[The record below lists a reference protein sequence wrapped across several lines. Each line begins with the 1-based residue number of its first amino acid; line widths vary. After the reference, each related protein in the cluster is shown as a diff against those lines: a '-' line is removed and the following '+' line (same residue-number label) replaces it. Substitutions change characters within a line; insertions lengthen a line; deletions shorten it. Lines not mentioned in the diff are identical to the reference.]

1 MSVFG
6 PFLVINPSMKL
17 QENFEIFI
25 NFPCELDKRFY
36 CQNLP
41 SNGIY
46 SMFPPFSLFSGN
58 KAPDNLLH
66 LDNAGSNL

>member
-25 NFPCELDKRFY
+25 NFAWELDKRLY
-36 CQNLP
+36 SQNLP

-46 SMFPPFSLFSGN
+46 SMFPPFSLSPGN
-58 KAPDNLLH
+58 KPSDNLLH
-66 LDNAGSNL
+66 LDDAGSNL